1 MGVVKLEL
9 AHSKNYCLVIPT
21 GPRKGVAQTFKEGKE
36 YMVDEATAEILL
48 AKTDTN
54 NNDIFRLVLDEPEVD
69 EGGAPV
75 SLVEKKTKEAKLK
88 KAATTRRKKAKK
100 KVKGKRVDPKT
111 MTVEEVGPSK
121 ARPEGEGGIP
131 VGLDDLGDND
141 DESQPGIQV

>member
-54 NNDIFRLVLDEPEVD
+54 GNDIFRLVLDEPED
-69 EGGAPV
+69 DKGAAPV

-88 KAATTRRKKAKK
+88 KAATVRRKKAKK
-100 KVKGKRVDPKT
+100 KVKGKKVNPST

-121 ARPEGEGGIP
+121 GRPEGDGGIP
-131 VGLDDLGDND
+131 VGLDDLTAD